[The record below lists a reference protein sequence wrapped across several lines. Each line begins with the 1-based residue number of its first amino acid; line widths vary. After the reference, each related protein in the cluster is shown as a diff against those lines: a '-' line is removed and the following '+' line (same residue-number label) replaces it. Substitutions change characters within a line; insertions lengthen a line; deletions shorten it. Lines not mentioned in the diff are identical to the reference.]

1 MATWGDVCVRSTWQD
16 GVGRPYDSSPRRT
29 GVGRRRSDTTWIC
42 TTKKEEQART
52 TMALA
57 MEPGAGHD
65 VSWAQLMDDDVA
77 IELILKTDC
86 EDVVPELETK
96 PPRKLE
102 LEEVAP
108 EFVHPIRVA
117 ASRLQVSSTSLKTF
131 CRKHGISRW
140 PFRRLQLIQR
150 FVKKL
155 ENAIKDDMAHH
166 GFEFVASIPEGRD
179 ILEQL
184 ESLYKERHFILHPP
198 TKKRMAWC

>member
-1 MATWGDVCVRSTWQD
+1 
-16 GVGRPYDSSPRRT
+16 
-29 GVGRRRSDTTWIC
+29 
-42 TTKKEEQART
+42 
-52 TMALA
+52 MALA

-155 ENAIKDDMAHH
+155 ENAIKDDMAHR